1 MTTSLQTK
9 FLSGG
14 FSIQRNEMVSIQQ
27 QKQTQKFQFMNSF
40 NQTFTRLNK
49 PAQGEFDRIDPYILS
64 SQKRV
69 FIGGAV
75 TTVKRPLKQTF
86 RNGNTP
92 ATITIATIN
101 TDGIIMAVNVN
112 DGGLGYSPNTT
123 FAVNVRGGEPTSG
136 VLVPANITVRSDGV
150 GRIVS
155 TEILNG
161 GNNYNTTS
169 GSLPTVSIDEGMI
182 EGQFFVSFFKNE
194 KIPLADRTGV
204 GALTGISIQS
214 GHTGGGTAKQREGV
228 YFCNQNSTNKI
239 TITDSSSVV
248 VGSRMD
254 HPVIGETTSGA
265 ARSPAV
271 HTTDLRFQVY
281 VDATGKVTKVLPMTF
296 GQGFAVGDLI
306 TIPQALIGNVTG
318 QDDLVLKVETVTNE
332 AQTALDHGTVTWRSE
347 TFTVGDSILLEYFV
361 DTKKNLTANNGFL
374 RQLAEDLCLH
384 PYANYYSTS
393 FSTVPQRTATL
404 TFNAS
409 PVAAGSATSATL
421 SDPISG
427 TSLTEATGGFQAGD
441 VGKRII
447 EPNQDGTCLI
457 SAVTDGVA
465 TLDWATSN
473 STEEVNSFTNSSI
486 LIYPE
491 GTWRLSIA
499 KLPNGQNKGGFEAQP
514 YNIIYPYENSDAT
527 LPVHIGVNGQQN
539 HRQVKNCVDRIGD
552 LFVVESEKATDLMS
566 SKNDINSATSA
577 LPTSVTLTQPVKD
590 KRKPQKWRMRFF
602 YDQRDEYLYVNIAT
616 PLQLKDNGD
625 ITKGQGRDGIKQ
637 SVFRQPGELSEIYYN
652 FSNDTNKAKS
662 GWFRRQGKTTDDVE
676 AAYPMTYRLTCT
688 DHGTALFFY
697 DQAAVDQDDDYAWF
711 IVQRHANN
719 ISGGVEMEDGK
730 SPVHCLYSPSKRPE
744 ETSDHNV
751 GYFAEVSRNTDPTT
765 GQTTVTSKS
774 LNELEVY
781 DVNGRKL
788 KPGLPITQ
796 NIPTDTRP
804 TSLRTTAYG
813 SGLTYAITPT
823 DASGANIGLPLED
836 TASLGT
842 DPSTGFTI
850 VNDVFKFP
858 AIDAANY
865 PTIALANLTGLPV
878 INVAAAAPAPAIIR
892 QGFALNFANGYGSTF
907 VPVGDYISGL
917 HSAIR
922 YSSVVDT
929 NGGPSTFSKTGYT
942 APADSKGLQNYNF
955 ARNQQQGPAGLGLRI
970 SRIRHRSATG
980 TDSIL
985 IFNKDVQIVN
995 KTEIAASVNANG
1007 DARELPIVSSV
1018 AVFTPTSA
1026 AAKQLVASRR
1036 QRVIYF
1042 TDVIANYTGAVP
1054 SITAGDATAGK
1065 LHVQTLALN
1074 AGAPTS
1080 AQSTLIPLP
1089 GSSSGGSTSG
1099 YVLES
1104 AVSGDNSFAITVAGT
1119 GILDMKVGE
1128 VLGTAGINTAASGT
1142 DIAAIQVTAIVDT
1155 FPEGDQFI
1163 YEYAWEGAGFNNEYT
1178 NFYGRTGTSSN
1189 PLFEVNRLKIFVD
1202 GSEADAAVIGQNYSI
1217 DNEGDIVY
1225 GTTSSSLEYFG
1236 IEIPMYAYSLATDTW
1251 RFNQPIENGT
1261 VVKISYE
1268 NYSDVEERDTGKST
1282 YLIRVPEDRDI
1293 PNIWNDIHK
1302 VSKGIYRFIVRES
1315 DVFKPWDFHVSAVI
1329 PQIDSPA
1336 CINPVE
1342 QLSITQDKTVIF
1354 NFPTPLASQRFIYS
1368 DAEADLICIAGA
1380 DSSTQGGII
1389 KTAATK
1395 FDLDGQHQS
1404 KLKTVM
1410 LDNGGNITQTVSPSS
1425 NFVTATG
1432 AGEQLNFR
1440 REYFW
1445 HNTKKSDTTTTAND
1459 TTTNSSIRTYMG
1471 MMSTK
1476 PFGNGMRIFMLTR
1489 GGPIRPEYCD
1499 YTPRDVVAMEQNF
1512 PASPVQGAIAYLGGL
1527 KYIYDAGTATGS
1539 ITLDTA
1545 VSLGNTLPS
1554 TTLTGGSAGWVSDMT
1569 PSHWSSI

>member
-75 TTVKRPLKQTF
+75 TTVKKPLKQTF

-92 ATITIATIN
+92 ATITIASLN
-101 TDGIIMAVNVN
+101 TDGKILAVNVN
-112 DGGLGYSPNTT
+112 DGGNGYSPNTT
-123 FAVNVRGGEPTSG
+123 FAVNVRGGEPTTG
-136 VLVPANITVRSDGV
+136 VVTPANITVRSDGV

-155 TEILNG
+155 TEILSG
-161 GNNYNTTS
+161 GNNYNTAA
-169 GSLPTVSIDEGMI
+169 GSLPTVHIDEGMI
-182 EGQFFVSFFKNE
+182 EGQFYVSFFKNE
-194 KIPLADRTGV
+194 LIPIADRTGV
-204 GALTGISIQS
+204 GAITGISIQS
-214 GHTGGGTAKQREGV
+214 GNTGAGTAKQREGV
-228 YFCNQNSTNKI
+228 YFCQQNNTNKM
-239 TITDSSSVV
+239 TVTDSGSTA
-248 VGSRMD
+248 VGTRID
-254 HPVIGETTSGA
+254 HPVLGQTSAGA
-265 ARSPAV
+265 ARSPEI

-281 VDATGKVTKVLPMTF
+281 VDVAGKVTKVLPLTF
-296 GQGFAVGDLI
+296 GQGFEVGDLI
-306 TIPQALIGNVTG
+306 TIPQALLGNVTG
-318 QDDLVLKVETVTNE
+318 QDDLVLKVETVTNA
-332 AQTALDHGTVTWRSE
+332 AQTALDYGTVTWRSE
-347 TFTVGDSILLEYFV
+347 TFTVGDSILLEYYV
-361 DTKKNLTANNGFL
+361 DTKKNLDANNGFL

-393 FSTVPQRTATL
+393 FSSVQQRTATL
-404 TFNAS
+404 TFNAA
-409 PVAAGSATSATL
+409 PVAAGSATTATL
-421 SDPISG
+421 SDPVSG
-427 TSLTEATGGFQAGD
+427 ASLTEATGGFQAGD

-465 TLDWATSN
+465 TIDFSPTGN
-473 STEEVNSFTNSSI
+473 SSEEVNSFTNINI
-486 LIYPE
+486 LVYPE
-491 GTWRLSIA
+491 GQWRLSIA

-514 YNIIYPYENSDAT
+514 YNIIYPYENADAT
-527 LPVHIGVNGQQN
+527 VPVAIGVNGQQN
-539 HRQVKNCVDRIGD
+539 HREVKSCIDRIGD
-552 LFVVESEKATDLMS
+552 LFVVESEKSTDLMS

-577 LPTSVTLTQPVKD
+577 LPTTVTLTQPVKD

-662 GWFRRQGKTTDDVE
+662 GWFRRQGKTTDDIE

-688 DHGTALFFY
+688 DHGTGLFFY

-719 ISGGVEMEDGK
+719 ISGGIEMEDGK

-751 GYFAEVSRNTDPTT
+751 GYFAEVNRDTDPST

-813 SGLTYAITPT
+813 SGLTYANTPV
-823 DASGANIGLPLED
+823 DATGTNIGLPLED

-858 AIDAANY
+858 TINATNF
-865 PTIALANLTGLPV
+865 PTIALANLDGTSV
-878 INVAAAAPAPAIIR
+878 INQAAASPKPAIIR
-892 QGFALNFANGYGSTF
+892 QGFALNFAAGYGSTF

-917 HSAIR
+917 YSEVR
-922 YSSVVDT
+922 YSSTSDPDGSPGAFT
-929 NGGPSTFSKTGYT
+929 QSGYAT
-942 APADSKGLQNYNF
+942 PADAKGLQNYNF
-955 ARNQQQGPAGLGLRI
+955 ARNQQQGPAQLGLRI
-970 SRIRHRSATG
+970 SRIRHRSAAG
-980 TDSIL
+980 TDTIL
-985 IFNKDVQIVN
+985 VFNKDVQIVN
-995 KTEIAASVNANG
+995 KTEIAASVDSNG

-1018 AVFTPTSA
+1018 AVFTPTSST
-1026 AAKQLVASRR
+1026 AKQLVASRR
-1036 QRVIYF
+1036 QRLVYY
-1042 TDVIANYTGAVP
+1042 TDVVANYTGAVP
-1054 SITAGDATAGK
+1054 AITTGAATGGS
-1065 LHVQTLALN
+1065 LTVQTLALN
-1074 AGAPTS
+1074 SSAPTA
-1080 AQSTLIPLP
+1080 AQASLIPLP
-1089 GSSSGGSTSG
+1089 GSSSGGQTSG
-1099 YVLES
+1099 FVLG
-1104 AVSGDNSFAITVAGT
+1104 VDNAGGT
-1119 GILDMKVGE
+1119 NKFLVTTEGSGILDMKVGE
-1128 VLGTAGINTAASGT
+1128 VLGTAGINTAATGT
-1142 DIAAIQVTAIVDT
+1142 DVPAIQVTAIVDT
-1155 FPEGDQFI
+1155 FPAGDQFI

-1178 NFYGRTGTSSN
+1178 NFFGRTGTSSN

-1217 DNEGDIVY
+1217 DNEGDIIY

-1236 IEIPMYAYSLATDTW
+1236 IEIPMYAYSLATDSW

-1315 DVFKPWDFHVSAVI
+1315 DVFKPWDFHVSAVV

-1368 DAEADLICIAGA
+1368 DAEADLICVAGA

-1404 KLKTVM
+1404 KLKSVM
-1410 LDNGGNITQTVSPSS
+1410 LDNTGSVTQTVSPSS

-1440 REYFW
+1440 REYF
-1445 HNTKKSDTTTTAND
+1445 
-1459 TTTNSSIRTYMG
+1459 
-1471 MMSTK
+1471 
-1476 PFGNGMRIFMLTR
+1476 
-1489 GGPIRPEYCD
+1489 
-1499 YTPRDVVAMEQNF
+1499 
-1512 PASPVQGAIAYLGGL
+1512 
-1527 KYIYDAGTATGS
+1527 
-1539 ITLDTA
+1539 
-1545 VSLGNTLPS
+1545 
-1554 TTLTGGSAGWVSDMT
+1554 
-1569 PSHWSSI
+1569 